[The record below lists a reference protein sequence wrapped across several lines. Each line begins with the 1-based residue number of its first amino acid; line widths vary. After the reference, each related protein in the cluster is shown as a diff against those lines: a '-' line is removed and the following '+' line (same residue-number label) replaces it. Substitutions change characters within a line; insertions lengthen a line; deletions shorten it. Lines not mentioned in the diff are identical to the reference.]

1 MSINIPNLEKNKI
14 LAPFTT
20 YKIGGHAD
28 LFVEVSTVDDMVN
41 AVLEARRNRIP
52 VFLLGCGS
60 NILIT
65 DKGFRGLVVHNLT
78 NRVNFI
84 GNDKIVAE
92 SGVII
97 ADLIEQCLPRGL
109 SGLEHFAG
117 IPGTVGGAMW
127 QNLHFLSPDRQ
138 HTVLIG
144 ELVRAGCILT
154 VEGDIRTVDVDYFKF
169 GYDSSILQKRSDV
182 VLDVTFQLTQKPK
195 EEIQAVISS
204 NLAWRNDKQPP
215 LDKYPSCGSVFKK
228 IKDLGAGR
236 LIDQAGLKGMRI
248 GGAEVSKKHANFIV
262 NTGNAGADDVIQLIK
277 HVQKEVKQKLGYTLE
292 TEIKIIGER

>member
-1 MSINIPNLEKNKI
+1 MPLNIPNLEKNKI

-20 YKIGGHAD
+20 YKIGGQTD

-52 VFLLGCGS
+52 VFILGCGS

-78 NRVNFI
+78 NRVTFT
-84 GNDKIVAE
+84 GNNKIVAE

-97 ADLIEQCLPRGL
+97 TDLIEQCLLRGL

-138 HTVLIG
+138 RTVLIG
-144 ELVRAGCILT
+144 EVVRAGRILT
-154 VEGDIRTVDVDYFKF
+154 AEGDIRTVDADYFEF

-182 VLDVTFQLTQKPK
+182 VLDVTFQLNQKPK
-195 EEIQAVISS
+195 AEIQAVISS
-204 NLAWRNDKQPP
+204 NLAWRSDKQPP
-215 LDKYPSCGSVFKK
+215 LTEYPSCGSVFKK
-228 IKDLGAGR
+228 IKDGGAGR
-236 LIDQAGLKGMRI
+236 LIEQAGLKGMRI

-262 NTGNAGADDVIQLIK
+262 NTANARADDVIQLIQR
-277 HVQKEVKQKLGYTLE
+277 VQKEVKQKLGYTLE

>member
-1 MSINIPNLEKNKI
+1 MPLNIPNLEKSKI

-20 YKIGGHAD
+20 YKIGGQAD

-52 VFLLGCGS
+52 VFMLGCGS

-78 NRVNFI
+78 SRVQFI
-84 GNDKIVAE
+84 GDGIIVAE
-92 SGVII
+92 SGVVIT
-97 ADLIEQCLPRGL
+97 DLIEQCLPRGL

-117 IPGTVGGAMW
+117 IPGTVGGALW

-138 HTVLIG
+138 HTMLIG
-144 ELVRAGCILT
+144 KVVKSGNILSEEGGVRP
-154 VEGDIRTVDVDYFKF
+154 VDVDYFEF
-169 GYDSSILQKRSDV
+169 GYDTSILQKRNDV
-182 VLDVTFQLTQKPK
+182 VLDVTFQLSQKPK
-195 EEIQAVISS
+195 DEIQAVISS

-215 LDKYPSCGSVFKK
+215 LAEYPSCGSVFKK
-228 IKDLGAGR
+228 IKDVGAGR
-236 LIDQAGLKGMRI
+236 LIDQAGLKGVRI

-262 NTGNAGADDVIQLIK
+262 NTGNARADDVIQLIR
-277 HVQKEVKQKLGYTLE
+277 HIQNEVKQKSGYNLE